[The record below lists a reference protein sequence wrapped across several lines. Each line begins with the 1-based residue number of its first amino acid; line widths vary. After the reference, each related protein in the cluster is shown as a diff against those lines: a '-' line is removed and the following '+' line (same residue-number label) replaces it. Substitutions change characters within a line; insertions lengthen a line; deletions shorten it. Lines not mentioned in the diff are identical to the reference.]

1 MCIENKTSCIA
12 IEKCSNYIKHTH
24 YAYLYVLSKNFHHDE
39 AKINHNCKSI
49 QEDNQ
54 SYFFLI

>member
-24 YAYLYVLSKNFHHDE
+24 YAYLYVLSKNFQNNE
-39 AKINHNCKSI
+39 AKINHKCKSI

-54 SYFFLI
+54 SFFF